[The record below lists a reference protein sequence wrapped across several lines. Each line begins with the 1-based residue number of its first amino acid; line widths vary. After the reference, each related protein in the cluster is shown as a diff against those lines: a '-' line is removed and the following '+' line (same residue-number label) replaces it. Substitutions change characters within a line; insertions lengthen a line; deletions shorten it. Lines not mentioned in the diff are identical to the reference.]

1 MSLERAAFTVADP
14 RALALERLVELD
26 GQRSD
31 FKEIITVTI
40 AKPRLLEALEACKGA
55 GLEMLSDIFGMD
67 YLKYPGHQGKRFA
80 VLYNLHDVTG
90 VGRLF
95 LKVEVDDGE
104 TLPTAT
110 HIWSGADFLE
120 RETFD
125 MMGVVFE
132 GHPNLRKLL
141 TPEDLDGHPHRKDF
155 PIGETPVLFNDGRF
169 IDPAGFRAGLVGKD
183 PGLTG
188 WKGGARDGVESTQGT
203 VMIDA
208 KERGQS

>member
-1 MSLERAAFTVADP
+1 MSAEGTAFTVADP
-14 RALALERLVELD
+14 LAVALEHLTELD

-31 FKEIITVTI
+31 FKEIITVTLP
-40 AKPRLLEALEACKGA
+40 KGRLLEALEACKGA

-67 YLKYPGHQGKRFA
+67 YLEYPGHQGKRFA
-80 VLYNLHDVTG
+80 VLYSLHDITG
-90 VGRLF
+90 AGRLF

-104 TLPTAT
+104 ALPTAT
-110 HIWSGADFLE
+110 HIWAGANFFE

-155 PIGETPVLFNDGRF
+155 PIGETPTLFNDGRF
-169 IDPAGFRAGLVGKD
+169 IDPAAFRAGLVGKD

-188 WKGGARDGVESTQGT
+188 WKGGARDGVTSSQGT
-203 VMIDA
+203 IMIDA
-208 KERGQS
+208 KEGGSQ

>member
-110 HIWSGADFLE
+110 
-120 RETFD
+120 
-125 MMGVVFE
+125 
-132 GHPNLRKLL
+132 P
-141 TPEDLDGHPHRKDF
+141 
-155 PIGETPVLFNDGRF
+155 GR
-169 IDPAGFRAGLVGKD
+169 
-183 PGLTG
+183 
-188 WKGGARDGVESTQGT
+188 W
-203 VMIDA
+203 
-208 KERGQS
+208 RGP

>member
-1 MSLERAAFTVADP
+1 MNTDQATFAEADARAV
-14 RALALERLVELD
+14 ALEQLAELE
-26 GQRSD
+26 GQASEFRG
-31 FKEIITVTI
+31 IITVTI
-40 AKPRLLEALEACKGA
+40 AKSRLLEGLEACKSA

-67 YLKYPGHQGKRFA
+67 YLNYPGHQGKRFA
-80 VLYNLHDVTG
+80 VLYNLHDLTG
-90 VGRLF
+90 TGRLF
-95 LKVEVDDGE
+95 LKVELDDGE

-110 HIWSGADFLE
+110 HIWPGANFFE

-155 PIGETPVLFNDGRF
+155 PLGETPTLFNDGRF
-169 IDPAGFRAGLVGKD
+169 IDPAAFRAGLIGKD

-188 WKGGARDGVESTQGT
+188 WKGGARDGVISSQGT
-203 VMIDA
+203 VIIDA
-208 KERGQS
+208 KEGGKQ